1 MFAELCRPDVFF
13 TYQSMGLDQL
23 VGAAA
28 DIVNVL
34 MVLFVVVISVTSLSP
49 DMPSEL

>member
-13 TYQSMGLDQL
+13 TYQSMGMDQL

-28 DIVNVL
+28 DIANVL
-34 MVLFVVVISVTSLSP
+34 IVLLVVAISLTLVAP
-49 DMPSEL
+49 DMPTGA